1 MSLQIKGTVKAILAE
16 ETGLSKAG
24 KEWTKGGLV
33 IDTGAQHNPDVAF
46 TCFGDKMALL
56 EKVTE
61 GQEVDVSFNV
71 SSREYNGKYYHS
83 IDAWKIDVL
92 SEAVES
98 APNFADQGDDKD
110 ELPF

>member
-24 KEWTKGGLV
+24 KEWTKGGFV
-33 IDTGAQHNPDVAF
+33 IDTGAQHNSEVAF
-46 TCFGDKMALL
+46 GCFGDKGLALIS
-56 EKVTE
+56 KITE

-98 APNFADQGDDKD
+98 APNFADQEED
-110 ELPF
+110 EKPF